1 MQVEDDWVGRRQTM
15 GIPGVSEEAT
25 TVRQIHREGGG
36 GVKNFSVNK
45 ENSYTTYS
53 ITVGSHQMSRS

>member
-25 TVRQIHREGGG
+25 TVRQIHSEGGG

-45 ENSYTTYS
+45 ENSYTY
-53 ITVGSHQMSRS
+53 GSP